1 MLSDWSDL
9 LKLVWRNRFIRERIV
24 VYCLLFPLVIL
35 MVMLFAGHLF
45 PAETFSTTYTYALA
59 FLTGFSYNA
68 FITIFS
74 IGMVYS
80 YLKFLLVQRLL
91 IKVLLL
97 IYAVGLV
104 SSLINSVAFLGLN
117 FFNSIDYPFIQILT
131 AFVVSNFILPALF
144 ILVASIDYAKID
156 LYQAKTRFFQP
167 RSLQVLVVIL
177 SWSIFSFIIRLS
189 NDLDINSGLIAFLIL
204 TVLLGISTRYLIKRV
219 LLNCQ
224 NAITS

>member
-1 MLSDWSDL
+1 
-9 LKLVWRNRFIRERIV
+9 
-24 VYCLLFPLVIL
+24 
-35 MVMLFAGHLF
+35 MLFAGHLF